1 MSCPS
6 CVGRHSFNYLWFLIS
21 GTFLVQFFILVLL
34 IGVPWC
40 FMETALGQYS
50 GRGSTALGDMVPIGK
65 GDLKVVLKLPL
76 TARSRVYIKK
86 L

>member
-1 MSCPS
+1 M
-6 CVGRHSFNYLWFLIS
+6 
-21 GTFLVQFFILVLL
+21 QFFILVVL

-65 GDLKVVLKLPL
+65 GDLKVVLKFQL
-76 TARSRVYIKK
+76 TTGS
-86 L
+86 

>member
-6 CVGRHSFNYLWFLIS
+6 NTGRYSFNYLWYLIP
-21 GTFLVQFFILVLL
+21 GTFLVQFFILVVL

-65 GDLKVVLKLPL
+65 GDLKVVLKLHL
-76 TARSRVYIKK
+76 TTGS
-86 L
+86 